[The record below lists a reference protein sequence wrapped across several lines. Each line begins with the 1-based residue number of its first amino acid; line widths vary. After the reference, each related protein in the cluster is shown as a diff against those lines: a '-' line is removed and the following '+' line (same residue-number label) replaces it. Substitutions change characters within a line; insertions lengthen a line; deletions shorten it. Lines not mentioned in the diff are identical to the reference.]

1 MSSILYLYV
10 AGKRQARSP
19 VEARVT
25 GGSSSRLLYVMDKHS
40 KTRFLIDTGAEVSV
54 FPATQHDKRYRR
66 KGVSLTAANNSAIHT
81 YAKRE
86 LCLDLGLHR
95 KLKWS
100 FLIAEVNQPILGAS
114 CGIFGCWL
122 MLPTLVSSMQQH
134 Q

>member
-54 FPATQHDKRYRR
+54 FPATQHDKLYRR

-100 FLIAEVNQPILGAS
+100 FLIAR
-114 CGIFGCWL
+114 
-122 MLPTLVSSMQQH
+122 
-134 Q
+134 